1 MHFTRKEF
9 ALGLAAAAA
18 AVGAMSGGV
27 AAQEADASSDPTTP
41 LGEGQTTYFFKNSSM
56 EFVFLTGLGRAY
68 YQANNVGKMLWLSK
82 QVKDGDFEGG
92 FQAFKAAGDEAAA
105 IAAASGAK
113 GHRESARQAW
123 LWAQSYYDTSL
134 YFVDGSSDPGRF
146 LPTWEL
152 LYDAWLK
159 SLPYFDPPGEQVA
172 ISYEGTTLNGFYFR
186 GPGASG
192 QRPLLIMNNGS
203 DGSLLDMLTVGGAGA
218 LARGYDMLTFDG
230 PGQGYA
236 LWQQGLYFRPDWE
249 KVITPVVDYALT
261 RDTVDPDRIALLG
274 ISQGGYWVPRAVAFE
289 KRIAAAVADPGVVDV
304 STSWTAAMP
313 KELTDLLASGNKAGF
328 DAAMEQGLPAAMKAG
343 ILFRMRPYGLS
354 SYYEVFTAAATYNLT
369 DVAGQIT
376 CPMLITAPDSEAF
389 WPGQSERLYD
399 LIKSPKTLVRFTAKE
414 GADLHCEPKAYG
426 LRDLRI
432 FDWLDE
438 TLA

>member
-1 MHFTRKEF
+1 
-9 ALGLAAAAA
+9 
-18 AVGAMSGGV
+18 
-27 AAQEADASSDPTTP
+27 
-41 LGEGQTTYFFKNSSM
+41 M

-105 IAAASGAK
+105 IAAASGRQRPS
-113 GHRESARQAW
+113 RERAPGMALGAELRRHLALLRRRLLRSGPLPADLGAALRCV
-123 LWAQSYYDTSL
+123 AQVAPVL
-134 YFVDGSSDPGRF
+134 
-146 LPTWEL
+146 
-152 LYDAWLK
+152 
-159 SLPYFDPPGEQVA
+159 DPPGEQVA
-172 ISYEGTTLNGFYFR
+172 IPYEGTTLNGFYFR

-192 QRPLLIMNNGS
+192 RRPLLIMNNGS

-230 PGQGYA
+230 PGQGTRSGSRA
-236 LWQQGLYFRPDWE
+236 STSGPTGRRSSPRSS
-249 KVITPVVDYALT
+249 TMRLT

-304 STSWTAAMP
+304 STSWTAALP

-328 DAAMEQGLPAAMKAG
+328 DAAMEQGLPPAMKAG

-354 SYYEVFTAAATYNLT
+354 SYYDVFTAAATYNLT

-399 LIKSPKTLVRFTAKE
+399 LIKSPKTLVRFTAEE